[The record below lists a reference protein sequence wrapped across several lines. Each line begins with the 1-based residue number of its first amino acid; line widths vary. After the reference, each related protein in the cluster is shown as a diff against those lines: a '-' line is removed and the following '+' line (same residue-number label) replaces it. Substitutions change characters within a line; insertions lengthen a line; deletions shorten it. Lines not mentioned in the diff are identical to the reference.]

1 MDVVLA
7 ALPVVLLIV
16 AMTSPWPRGRL
27 PLTAHVALPGAALLA
42 LAVQAAGVFGATW
55 RGVSAA
61 MIDGLLS
68 ALTPLAIVFGA
79 VFFFRVLEA
88 SGALGALTGRL
99 RSLSADPVA
108 QLMVVGW
115 SFSFLV
121 EGLSGFGTPAALAA
135 PVLVGLGFPA
145 VRVAAMCLV
154 MNSVPVSFGAVG
166 TPLWFGLGDLG
177 FTAAELRGVG
187 VRAAAVNSAA
197 APVVCIAALAIV
209 VPWREVRARLGF
221 IVAVTAATVI
231 PYFVSAFWSAEFPS
245 IVGGACGLAAA
256 ALLARFGMGLPRR
269 ARGAGEGGE
278 EGAAGG
284 GAGGGVG
291 GGLGGGSGGGLRAV
305 LPLIAVVAL
314 LGATR
319 LGWPRSM
326 LNAEEPAARLGVDG
340 LGEAWVSAALVV
352 GVRGILGTEASWRM
366 AILYVPFILPFVVV
380 SLLTWPLMRMPRRE
394 VGAALTGSV
403 RRLGRPA
410 LALAGALVLAKM
422 LVLGGGGSPAMV
434 LGGAMA
440 GAAGEAWPV
449 LAPLL
454 GALGSFFSGSNTVSN
469 LTFGPVQAAIGKE
482 LGLGPML
489 LPALQTAGGA
499 MGNMICIHN
508 IVAVAAVLGL
518 SDKPTGGEPGAVA
531 AVLRRTIGPMLAYA
545 AVAAAMALVLL
556 RIG

>member
-1 MDVVLA
+1 MEVLLA
-7 ALPVVLLIV
+7 VLPVALLVV

-42 LAVQAAGVFGATW
+42 CGVQAAGVFGATW

-61 MIDGLLS
+61 VIEGILS

-79 VFFFRVLEA
+79 VFFFRILEA
-88 SGALGALTGRL
+88 SGALAALTRRL
-99 RSLSADPVA
+99 RSLSPDPVA

-135 PVLVGLGFPA
+135 PVLVGLGFPP

-177 FTAAELRGVG
+177 LTAEELRGVG

-197 APVVCIAALAIV
+197 APLVCAAALAIV
-209 VPWREVRARLGF
+209 LPWREVRARLAF
-221 IVAVTAATVI
+221 IGAVTAATVI
-231 PYFVSAFWSAEFPS
+231 PYFASSFLSTEFPS

-256 ALLARFGMGLPRR
+256 AALARGGVGLPKA
-269 ARGAGEGGE
+269 ARGAAEGEPAAVRSA
-278 EGAAGG
+278 GAPV
-284 GAGGGVG
+284 GGV
-291 GGLGGGSGGGLRAV
+291 RAV

-314 LGATR
+314 LGVTR
-319 LGWPRSM
+319 IGRLRTA
-326 LNAEEPAARLGVDG
+326 LNAEEPAARLSVEG
-340 LGEAWVSAALVV
+340 LGEAWVSAALVA

-366 AILYVPFILPFVVV
+366 AILYVPFILPFVAVA
-380 SLLTWPLMRMPRRE
+380 LLTWPLLRMQRRE

-482 LGLGPML
+482 LGLGPTL

-518 SDKPTGGEPGAVA
+518 SDKPSAGEPGAVA
-531 AVLRRTIGPMLAYA
+531 AVLRRTIGPMLIYA